1 MGWLVLGL
9 VLGLLVGAAVVA
21 AVLRSVGRIT
31 GTDRASVLRLVLDG
45 LAPGRRTD
53 GVAAQRALAR
63 RLKRTGQRTASG
75 RRVAAEAVIVQISPE
90 DEEAI
95 AAALGLEVA
104 EADLTEFYRAHASRN
119 GWLVGGEPV
128 VTIVKDISLRPRQA
142 VVRAEIRALDR
153 PAAEP
158 VLAPVRED
166 APGAQLEEPVV
177 SRPPAA
183 SRPPVAP
190 RPDEAVT
197 DVLPRELL
205 AEAGAFPTAV
215 YPIGG
220 TPGDL
225 VVVHGTDVRTVA
237 ASTGSIRIGRGA
249 HNDLV
254 IARPGVGRDHLVIEV
269 RGGSWWLVPG
279 KAQGGTTLDG
289 HLLDGPTELP
299 GTATVGLGRGVRLR
313 LSVEGA

>member
-9 VLGLLVGAAVVA
+9 VLGLLVGAGVVA

-31 GTDRASVLRLVLDG
+31 GTDRDAVLRLVLDG
-45 LAPGRRTD
+45 LRPGRRTD
-53 GVAAQRALAR
+53 GVAAQRGLAR

-75 RRVAAEAVIVQISPE
+75 RRVAAEEVTVQISPE

-95 AAALGLEVA
+95 AAALGIEAA
-104 EADLTEFYRAHASRN
+104 EADLTEFYREHASTN

-128 VTIVKDISLRPRQA
+128 VRIVKDISLRPRQA
-142 VVRAEIRALDR
+142 VVRAEVRALQR
-153 PAAEP
+153 PAEPPPRDRAAAAPDPAAPEP
-158 VLAPVRED
+158 VER
-166 APGAQLEEPVV
+166 
-177 SRPPAA
+177 R
-183 SRPPVAP
+183 RPVATRERDEP
-190 RPDEAVT
+190 RPDDATT

-215 YPIGG
+215 YPIGA

-225 VVVHGTDVRTVA
+225 VVVHGTDVRTVPA
-237 ASTGSIRIGRGA
+237 ATGSIRIGRGA

-254 IARPGVGRDHLVIEV
+254 VARPGVGRDHLVIEV
-269 RGGSWWLVPG
+269 RGGAWWIVPG
-279 KAQGGTTLDG
+279 TAQGGTTLDG
-289 HLLDGPTELP
+289 HLLDGPTELT
-299 GTATVGLGRGVRLR
+299 GAATVGLGRGVRLR